1 MASKYSYP
9 LPTRSIVGIILEA
22 IITGI
27 LTGGVYALMASGL
40 TLVFGVMD
48 IINVGQG
55 ALVILGA
62 YLSYVL
68 EQYLHIDL
76 FLGLLITIPVM
87 FVLGLLI
94 EWLFIR
100 PIKRDRTMLSIL
112 VTFGMALVIEG
123 VLNLIFST
131 DFVQLHAWYITAS
144 FQVGGFYLAY
154 IYVFGFLLAV
164 VLLGALYLLLYRTKF
179 GHSLRATMQNRTAAE
194 LIGIDVERVSAIT
207 FGIGIALAA
216 AGGMAF
222 GATTSF
228 NANSAY
234 DLISRLLAIIICGG
248 MGSLRGAMIASLGM
262 LVVEDVTSVVW
273 SPIWASTVFF
283 ILLVI
288 ILLARPQGLFGQ
300 AEGRKQ

>member
-1 MASKYSYP
+1 M
-9 LPTRSIVGIILEA
+9 LGIIIEA

-62 YLSYVL
+62 YLSYYL
-68 EQYLHIDL
+68 EQTLHIDL
-76 FLGLLITIPVM
+76 FLGLLITLPLM
-87 FVLGLLI
+87 FGLGLLI

-112 VTFGMALVIEG
+112 VTFGVALVIEG
-123 VLNLIFST
+123 ILNFIFSA
-131 DFVQLHAWYITAS
+131 DNVKLQAWYVTAS
-144 FQVGGFYLAY
+144 IPVGGFYLAY

-164 VLLGALYLLLYRTKF
+164 VLLGGLYLLLYRTKF
-179 GHSLRATMQNRTAAE
+179 GHSLRASMQNRTAAE

-207 FGIGIALAA
+207 FGIGVALAA

-222 GATTSF
+222 GATNAF
-228 NANSAY
+228 NAGSAY
-234 DLISRLLAIIICGG
+234 DLISRLLAIIIFGG
-248 MGSLRGAMIASLGM
+248 MGSLRGALIASVGM
-262 LVVEDVTSVVW
+262 LIVEDVTSVIW
-273 SPIWASTVFF
+273 SPVWASTIFF
-283 ILLVI
+283 ILLVL
-288 ILLARPQGLFGQ
+288 ILLVRPQGLFGQ
-300 AEGRKQ
+300 VEGRRQ

>member
-1 MASKYSYP
+1 MT
-9 LPTRSIVGIILEA
+9 LIIEA
-22 IITGI
+22 IITGL
-27 LTGGVYALMASGL
+27 LTGGVYALMSSGL
-40 TLVFGVMD
+40 TLLFGVME

-68 EQYLHIDL
+68 EQQLHIDL
-76 FLGLLITIPVM
+76 FLGLLITMPVM
-87 FVLGLLI
+87 FGLGILI
-94 EWLFIR
+94 ELLFIR
-100 PIKRDRTMLSIL
+100 PVKGDRTMLSIL
-112 VTFGMALVIEG
+112 VTYGVALVIEG
-123 VLNLIFST
+123 VLNIIFSA
-131 DFVQLHAWYITAS
+131 DYVQLHAWYVTAS
-144 FQVGGFYLAY
+144 FQIGGFYLSY

-194 LIGIDVERVSAIT
+194 LIGIDVKRVSTIT

-222 GATTSF
+222 GAT
-228 NANSAY
+228 NAFDAGSSY
-234 DLISRLLAIIICGG
+234 DLISRLLAIIIFGG
-248 MGSLRGAMIASLGM
+248 MGSLSGALIASLGM
-262 LVVEDVTSVVW
+262 LVIEDVTSVVW
-273 SPIWASTVFF
+273 SPVWASTVFF

-300 AEGRKQ
+300 VEGRKQ